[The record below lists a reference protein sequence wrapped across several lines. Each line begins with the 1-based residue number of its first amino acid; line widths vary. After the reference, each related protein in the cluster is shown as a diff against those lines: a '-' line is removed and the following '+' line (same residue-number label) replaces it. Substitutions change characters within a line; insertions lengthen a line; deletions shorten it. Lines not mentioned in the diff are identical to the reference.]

1 MERKAV
7 MERLRQEALKTAGER
22 LSYVIMT
29 GGNAASDK
37 ALMNRPLN
45 IRHFPFRIGR
55 LSGFS
60 ELFSK
65 GPDLVLE
72 DEEPYRLSREHLT
85 VERRGREIY
94 LVDGGSR
101 SGTLVN
107 GVLIGG
113 RRGGLKELPLREGEN
128 DVVLGGEKSPFVF
141 RMKIAGDSLG
151 TLLRGPVPYGELTAP
166 VAAIYGRFCRQVQM
180 ILRAGQPGDPENV
193 RKGLALVR
201 SLLSRPDVINPL
213 YYFSASPE
221 TFYDVVTAHSV
232 NVSLYVVKLAV
243 SMSYDPE
250 KIVKAGTAALLH
262 DIGLLDLPPEIIHT
276 TKALSGPEER
286 IMQEHTLIGHEKLKG
301 SGEDVPVLP
310 VAALEHHE
318 RVDGKGYPRGIAD
331 PDEVAELIGIV
342 DFFESVTHYR
352 PQRGPVT
359 PHEGMRM
366 ILDERQAIF
375 SRELLRTFI
384 KEFSLFPVF
393 SIVRLNTGDIGQVV
407 EVHPDWP
414 LRPAIRIFFQG
425 DGRPVPAEEE
435 RILNLW
441 EDRNLFIAKD
451 ISDRAFIDHYFR
463 L

>member
-1 MERKAV
+1 MERKEV
-7 MERLRQEALKTAGER
+7 LERLRQEALKTAGER
-22 LSYVIMT
+22 LTCVIMT

-37 ALMNRPLN
+37 ALMNRSLH

-55 LSGFS
+55 ISGFY

-85 VERRGREIY
+85 IERRNRKIY
-94 LVDGGSR
+94 LVDEKSRPGS
-101 SGTLVN
+101 LVN
-107 GVLIGG
+107 GVLLGE
-113 RRGGLKELPLREGEN
+113 RRGGARELPLREGEN
-128 DVVLGGEKSPFVF
+128 EVVLGGDKSPFVF
-141 RMKIAGDSLG
+141 IMKVEEDSVG
-151 TLLRGPVPYGELTAP
+151 TLLQGPIPYGDVTFP
-166 VAAIYGRFCRQVQM
+166 VAALYGRFCQQVRM
-180 ILRAGQPGDPENV
+180 ILKSGQPGDPENV
-193 RKGLALVR
+193 KKGLTLVR

-232 NVSLYVVKLAV
+232 NVTIYTIKLAIT
-243 SMSYDPE
+243 MSYDAE
-250 KIVKAGTAALLH
+250 KIVKAGAAALLH
-262 DIGLLDLPPEIIHT
+262 DIGLLDLPPEIINT
-276 TKALSGPEER
+276 TKELSGQEEI
-286 IMQEHTLIGHEKLKG
+286 IMQEHTLIGYEKLKG
-301 SGEDVPVLP
+301 SESDIPVLSA
-310 VAALEHHE
+310 AALEHHE
-318 RVDGKGYPRGIAD
+318 RVDGKGYPRGIAN
-331 PDEVAELIGIV
+331 PSEVAELIGIV

-366 ILDERQAIF
+366 ILDERRAIF

-414 LRPAIRIFFQG
+414 LRPVVRIFFQG
-425 DGRPVPAEEE
+425 DGQPVEEE
-435 RILNLW
+435 RVLNLW
-441 EDRNLFIAKD
+441 EDRNVFIVKD